1 MSGFL
6 DRMAAASRA
15 RVEEARARE
24 PLTALRARA
33 LATPLPPPLHLRDQ
47 FNLIAEFKRRSPAL
61 GRLGDD
67 DLVGRVTAY
76 AQGGAAAVSVLTEPS
91 QFHGNLDHLTTAA
104 ATLTPFSVPTMRKDF
119 LIDPYQL
126 YEARAA
132 GAGGALLIV
141 RMLSRDTLHE
151 MLDCA
156 RQLALFVLLES
167 FDTDDISRA
176 MAEVAVGVP
185 ERSIKI
191 ARSEGTPPPD
201 PGHGAL
207 APRPDPG
214 HGAPAVLFGV
224 NSRDLQTLEV
234 RPNRFREVAKLL
246 PKGVPWVAESGITTP
261 DDCAEIV
268 RDSYAL
274 ALVGSALMTARDPAG
289 VVRTMLA
296 AGRTAA

>member
-33 LATPLPPPLHLRDQ
+33 LATLLPPPLHLRDQ

-167 FDTDDISRA
+167 FDTDDISPAVSILEDAIRNDRPEELRA
-176 MAEVAVGVP
+176 AAVDTLHELQRPATLPLWQSLLRDSSP
-185 ERSIKI
+185 ERREE
-191 ARSEGTPPPD
+191 ARAAIEY
-201 PGHGAL
+201 L
-207 APRPDPG
+207 APP
-214 HGAPAVLFGV
+214 
-224 NSRDLQTLEV
+224 
-234 RPNRFREVAKLL
+234 
-246 PKGVPWVAESGITTP
+246 
-261 DDCAEIV
+261 
-268 RDSYAL
+268 
-274 ALVGSALMTARDPAG
+274 
-289 VVRTMLA
+289 
-296 AGRTAA
+296 